1 MALVELN
8 RRCILATDPP
18 LFTQFYDKLKNDPAW
33 TVHTLPYSHF
43 IHSKCLTN
51 AGSLASSFSPRR
63 NQGGLVTVQFTALAS
78 VRKPK
83 GAQMRLRKNGDSW
96 LGICS
101 IAVLLMLM
109 TGAAVAEE
117 RQALSRGQTVYV
129 PVYSHIWYGNV
140 DLRLKASKL
149 LLSSMLSIR
158 NVDPD
163 HSIVV
168 NMVRYHD
175 TDGKLLKEDSMA
187 RTLAPLASTDVFVEF
202 KDDTGGAGAKFIVV
216 WQADVPVNPPII
228 ESVNTHFQGTQ
239 LTVFVSRG
247 RPIK

>member
-1 MALVELN
+1 M
-8 RRCILATDPP
+8 LATPFLVRFGDR
-18 LFTQFYDKLKNDPAW
+18 
-33 TVHTLPYSHF
+33 
-43 IHSKCLTN
+43 LTASRLLAN
-51 AGSLASSFSPRR
+51 SAASLGGAARSEPRPR
-63 NQGGLVTVQFTALAS
+63 PKY

-101 IAVLLMLM
+101 IAVLLTLM

-140 DLRLKASKL
+140 DSRLKASKL

-175 TDGKLLKEDSMA
+175 TDGKLLKEDGLA